1 MADQLVGEEFPVVR
15 LRGERKGER
24 VKEYEGMNE
33 IRHSLGHW
41 DTAHTIYV

>member
-15 LRGERKGER
+15 SRGERNGDR
-24 VKEYEGMNE
+24 VKEDERMNE

-41 DTAHTIYV
+41 DTAHTIYG